1 MTTFD
6 LEKTYLG
13 LDGAG
18 RVTSLPVGP
27 DFWATIASNPGARG
41 TLVTVGTGE
50 GDWPHWEMHPLGDEV
65 LVLLDGS
72 VRMVFERAGGDEVI
86 DMAPGATL
94 VVPQGTWHR
103 AVEQRGL
110 RMLFLTYGAGT
121 QHKPA

>member
-1 MTTFD
+1 MTAFD

-18 RVTSLPVGP
+18 RVTLLPVGP
-27 DFWATIASNPGARG
+27 DFWATIASNPGAGG
-41 TLVTVGTGE
+41 TLVTVGAGE

-65 LVLLDGS
+65 LVLLEGR
-72 VRMVFERAGGDEVI
+72 VRMVFEREGGDEAF
-86 DMAPGATL
+86 DMAPGSTL
-94 VVPQGTWHR
+94 VVPRGTWHR
-103 AVEQRGL
+103 ALDQRGL